1 MGELY
6 YANVALH
13 VLAAVTWLGGMFFI
27 AVVGAP
33 VLRAIEPPEMR
44 SALFRRLGER
54 FRAVGWTCIA
64 LLLATGTLNLHFR
77 NLLRWEVLASPDFW
91 ATRYG
96 TSLGWKLGAVTFM
109 LAASALH
116 DFVLG
121 PAASRLAP
129 GSPEALRTRRRAAWL
144 ARLNALAGV
153 VAVLAAVRLA
163 RGG

>member
-1 MGELY
+1 MSELY
-6 YANVALH
+6 YANVAVH
-13 VLAAVTWLGGMFFI
+13 VLAAVTWLGGMFFF

-33 VLRAIEPPEMR
+33 VLRAIDAPEMR
-44 SALFRRLGER
+44 NALFRRLGER
-54 FRAVGWTCIA
+54 FRIVGWICIA
-64 LLLATGTLNLHFR
+64 VLLATGTLNLHLR
-77 NLLRWEVLASPDFW
+77 NLLRWEVLGSPEFW

-109 LAASALH
+109 LAASVLH

-121 PAASRLAP
+121 PSATRLPP
-129 GSPEALRTRRRAAWL
+129 GTDAALRARRRASWL

>member
-1 MGELY
+1 MSELY

-27 AVVGAP
+27 AAVGAP
-33 VLRAIEPPEMR
+33 VLRAIEAPEVR
-44 SALFRRLGER
+44 TVLFRRLGER
-54 FRAVGWTCIA
+54 FRVVGWICIG

-77 NLLRWEVLASPDFW
+77 SLLRWEVLGSPEFW
-91 ATRYG
+91 STRYG
-96 TSLGWKLGAVTFM
+96 TSLAWKLAAVTFM
-109 LAASALH
+109 LVASVLH

-121 PAASRLAP
+121 PAATRLEP
-129 GSPEALRTRRRAAWL
+129 GSDEAVRTRRRAAWL